1 MKLLIYED
9 DALNNLRVLMCKHRV
24 EYWYYN
30 HAYVCDL
37 VACQPRMS
45 PVGIYN

>member
-9 DALNNLRVLMCKHRV
+9 DALNNLRVLMCEHRV

-45 PVGIYN
+45 PAGIYN